1 MQAKHLI
8 IIAIVGILALLGF
21 SLLINARTEKA
32 IEANTPV
39 ASTSTPTANND
50 SVGNIPKAT
59 LDRANSQIN
68 QANADTANKM
78 AETEKLTQ

>member
-21 SLLINARTEKA
+21 NLLINARTEKA
-32 IEANTPV
+32 IEANEATPV
-39 ASTSTPTANND
+39 ASTPTPTTNND

-59 LDRANSQIN
+59 LDKANSQIN
-68 QANADTANKM
+68 QANQATADKM
-78 AETEKLTQ
+78 KEADK